1 LAAVDHAYRYTAPSR
16 LDDAVQPRLR
26 LATSSAGD
34 QHPHFF
40 EGQLKAPRIAA
51 ELLSAVHII
60 VGSRFFAPAAMLA
73 RLIAL
78 ADPVVTSGGGVLR
91 FEGFSACCSAYIRA
105 DMLPE
110 SYDGDVVSR
119 GTTNVDFNAPMR
131 AALSRVRDADG
142 LGLSVGQDQLRLR
155 SGDSDIVE
163 KKVALPMRWVRGM
176 LEVQSYQ
183 ASMRK
188 RLAMGAVEAL
198 RFFRSLPKAS
208 TSKTPLWVVGGVGGL
223 RMTTRPD
230 PNGVR
235 VTDTSR
241 LRVLEML
248 MPKAKSLTVYADD
261 AQQASAWVLDFGS
274 MRLSL
279 VLSAEVWRGFSG
291 EGQALR
297 ALMNAGQD
305 EALPHV
311 RAQLQWQATLDA
323 TQLALKL
330 DIPQSQVEDALRVL
344 GVSGLA
350 GFDVVEGSYFHR
362 VLPFDLSLM
371 EDMHPRM
378 AGAKALIAQGAVTI
392 LRRAPFEATV
402 KSGDV
407 LHRVREVGGELIC
420 TCPWFAKYQ
429 GARGPCKH
437 VLAAEALTD
446 PTGAT

>member
-1 LAAVDHAYRYTAPSR
+1 
-16 LDDAVQPRLR
+16 
-26 LATSSAGD
+26 
-34 QHPHFF
+34 
-40 EGQLKAPRIAA
+40 
-51 ELLSAVHII
+51 
-60 VGSRFFAPAAMLA
+60 
-73 RLIAL
+73 
-78 ADPVVTSGGGVLR
+78 
-91 FEGFSACCSAYIRA
+91 
-105 DMLPE
+105 
-110 SYDGDVVSR
+110 
-119 GTTNVDFNAPMR
+119 
-131 AALSRVRDADG
+131 
-142 LGLSVGQDQLRLR
+142 
-155 SGDSDIVE
+155 
-163 KKVALPMRWVRGM
+163 
-176 LEVQSYQ
+176 
-183 ASMRK
+183 
-188 RLAMGAVEAL
+188 
-198 RFFRSLPKAS
+198 
-208 TSKTPLWVVGGVGGL
+208 
-223 RMTTRPD
+223 
-230 PNGVR
+230 
-235 VTDTSR
+235 
-241 LRVLEML
+241 
-248 MPKAKSLTVYADD
+248 
-261 AQQASAWVLDFGS
+261 
-274 MRLSL
+274 
-279 VLSAEVWRGFSG
+279 VWRGFSG